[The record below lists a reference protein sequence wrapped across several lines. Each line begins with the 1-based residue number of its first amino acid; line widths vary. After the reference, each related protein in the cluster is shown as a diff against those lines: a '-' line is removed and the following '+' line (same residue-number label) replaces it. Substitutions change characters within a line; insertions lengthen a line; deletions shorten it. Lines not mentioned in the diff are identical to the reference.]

1 MVVVLL
7 LMVNHNGGL
16 QLLDVLELL
25 QVQVYQVHK
34 LHVHQAMIGKL
45 RALMPQL
52 QEINM
57 ESMICP
63 VEPGN
68 M

>member
-1 MVVVLL
+1 MVIAQLL
-7 LMVNHNGGL
+7 TVSLNGVH
-16 QLLDVLELL
+16 QVLDVLELP
-25 QVQVYQVHK
+25 QVQVYQVLK
-34 LHVHQAMIGKL
+34 QHVLLDMTGKL
-45 RALMPQL
+45 MVLMPQL

-57 ESMICP
+57 EYMICP

>member
-16 QLLDVLELL
+16 QLLDVLELP
-25 QVQVYQVHK
+25 QVQVYQVLK
-34 LHVHQAMIGKL
+34 QHVHQDMIGKL
-45 RALMPQL
+45 MVLMPQL
-52 QEINM
+52 PAINM